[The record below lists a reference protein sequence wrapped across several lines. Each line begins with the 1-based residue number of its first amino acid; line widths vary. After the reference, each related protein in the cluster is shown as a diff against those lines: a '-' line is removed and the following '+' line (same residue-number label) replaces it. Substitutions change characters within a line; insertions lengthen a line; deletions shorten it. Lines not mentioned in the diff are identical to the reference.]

1 MCVFAACA
9 CVRVFV
15 WERVGGGGGGLWR
28 LTNTYSWTLL
38 LGSWLS
44 HSWKITQKAR
54 RKCFEKV
61 FAAGRTGDKGEEK
74 DVDKEDEEEEKK
86 KKRKLK
92 KKKKQT
98 HKLEKKREENNKQKL
113 KNNKIAKK
121 MNEKH
126 IKI

>member
-1 MCVFAACA
+1 M
-9 CVRVFV
+9 
-15 WERVGGGGGGLWR
+15 
-28 LTNTYSWTLL
+28 
-38 LGSWLS
+38 GSWLS

-86 KKRKLK
+86 KKKKLK
-92 KKKKQT
+92 KKKEKKQT
-98 HKLEKKREENNKQKL
+98 HKLEKKWEENNKQKL

-121 MNEKH
+121 MNGKTHKNIIFREK
-126 IKI
+126 IIPNREDFEGESI